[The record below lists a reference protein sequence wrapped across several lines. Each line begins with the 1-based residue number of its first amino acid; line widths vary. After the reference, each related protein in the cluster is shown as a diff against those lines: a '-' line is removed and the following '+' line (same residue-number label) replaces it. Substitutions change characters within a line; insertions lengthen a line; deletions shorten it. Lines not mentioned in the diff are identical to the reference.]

1 MKAIQPSDGDKKKA
15 IRRILILIANT
26 LGLATL
32 YYVIPAFGFY
42 YMPHIYLILGGG
54 LAVWYVL
61 YNHGFNTHGKTAEM
75 LPDSLPLEERQHMIA
90 EGTRRFEQTR
100 WVLLILLPI
109 LLVFLFDTIYLFMIP
124 EGLFS

>member
-75 LPDSLPLEERQHMIA
+75 LPDSLPLEERQRMIA